1 MSSQKTNELQ
11 RLRRVLMFQL
21 DEVRGELVPKEQTM
35 LSLRATLQGLEGE
48 CRSREQEVS
57 KLRSIASESKMSAAA
72 AAGRIKVQDETIHGL
87 RSYVVAFQ
95 RDLDTLKHVGGLGVT
110 QALTNAATGGVGGGV
125 GGRETLGG
133 WRQSAMRLH
142 TTYVVECPPHVL
154 GSKSSGKGS
163 GKGGGKGGGER
174 DGGGA
179 DKAEWVV
186 EEEEIAKEYTRQRGQ
201 LEKTVKNLE
210 RRRRYA
216 AGVTLKQRFRHAA
229 QVRLLDT
236 VMRVGGL

>member
-1 MSSQKTNELQ
+1 
-11 RLRRVLMFQL
+11 
-21 DEVRGELVPKEQTM
+21 
-35 LSLRATLQGLEGE
+35 
-48 CRSREQEVS
+48 
-57 KLRSIASESKMSAAA
+57 
-72 AAGRIKVQDETIHGL
+72 
-87 RSYVVAFQ
+87 
-95 RDLDTLKHVGGLGVT
+95 
-110 QALTNAATGGVGGGV
+110 
-125 GGRETLGG
+125 
-133 WRQSAMRLH
+133 MRLH

-154 GSKSSGKGS
+154 GSKSS
-163 GKGGGKGGGER
+163 GKGGGER

>member
-1 MSSQKTNELQ
+1 
-11 RLRRVLMFQL
+11 MFQL

-72 AAGRIKVQDETIHGL
+72 AAKRIKVQDETIHGL
-87 RSYVVAFQ
+87 RSYIVAFQ
-95 RDLDTLKHVGGLGVT
+95 SDLDSLKHVGGFGVT
-110 QALTNAATGGVGGGV
+110 HALTKADTGGAGGMGVV

-154 GSKSSGKGS
+154 GSGRVGTGD
-163 GKGGGKGGGER
+163 GKGGG
-174 DGGGA
+174 GA
-179 DKAEWVV
+179 DKKAEWVV

-236 VMRVGGL
+236 VIGHL